1 MHITWKRTVI
11 GGDELP
17 YDFCA
22 YVENITIARI
32 YRSKDSS
39 GVSIWSVNMQI
50 GDATSDTCWTRLD
63 AIQMVEQRLAHFL
76 TTERGK
82 TDPQEWPH
90 DQRSAQLWLLRHSNP
105 KQHAVLVE
113 DLRSGRV
120 DRCSGHLLMTN
131 WFCLTLT
138 RQKSPCSFEPTSNS
152 GLALHHPSGEA
163 IPRKHRQGIGT

>member
-22 YVENITIARI
+22 YIENITIARI
-32 YRSKDSS
+32 YRSKDAN
-39 GVSIWSVNMQI
+39 GISIWSVNMQI
-50 GDATSDTCWTRLD
+50 GDATSDTCLTRED

-82 TDPQEWPH
+82 ADPQEWPP
-90 DQRSAQLWLLRHSNP
+90 DQRSMQLRYL
-105 KQHAVLVE
+105 KQSDPSAYQAMVE

-120 DRCSGHLLMTN
+120 ER
-131 WFCLTLT
+131 
-138 RQKSPCSFEPTSNS
+138 
-152 GLALHHPSGEA
+152 
-163 IPRKHRQGIGT
+163 IPRKK